1 VKSKSSILLLFITV
15 LLLSTG
21 CSNSS
26 SVDQAVLEETPA
38 EIEARLGC
46 ALWNQANLIRPAGS
60 DEELNVRYPSLS
72 NFAAAA
78 RLDITFLDLSFAAQ
92 QFFQAEFFAGPRPNY
107 YKVQAYCFGVTR

>member
-26 SVDQAVLEETPA
+26 SVDQAVSEESPA

-46 ALWNQANLIRPAGS
+46 AIWNEANSIKPAGGS
-60 DEELNVRYPSLS
+60 EELNARSPSLS

-92 QFFQAEFFAGPRPNY
+92 QYFQTEFFAGPRPNY
-107 YKVQAYCFGVTR
+107 NKVEAYCFGVTR